1 MWAAVNSATCLRR
14 GWCQTV
20 GGFSVFST
28 ASMEMA
34 ADDNKPI
41 MVVSANMDSRSL
53 FHDLTVGATQDV
65 SGLVTVLAIAETLS
79 RVSRF
84 LLER

>member
-1 MWAAVNSATCLRR
+1 
-14 GWCQTV
+14 
-20 GGFSVFST
+20 
-28 ASMEMA
+28 MEMA